1 MSYQT
6 AQTIKDVISSIQSKD
21 YVLPS
26 IQREFVWDMGQ
37 IETLFDSLMRDYPIG
52 TFLFWQVDSNKIRDF
67 EFYEFLDKY
76 HERDSR
82 HNKKASLPK
91 DKGVIAVLDG
101 QQRMTSLYIAL
112 CGSYS
117 ERKKY
122 ARKTSTASYEERR
135 LYLNLLK
142 KAEETEKEYDFRF
155 LTKEEAQPQEN
166 GFFWFDC
173 SQALDFHSE
182 SDGIKFLT
190 KNGLTD
196 TSKHTQSQTDF
207 AVDTLSAFFNL
218 IHKRGTV
225 SFFLEKEGDLDRVL
239 QIFIRVNSGGTKL
252 SYSDLLLSIATAKW
266 EERDA
271 REVIYTFVDDLNK
284 IGTGFKFDKDIVL
297 KSCLVLSD
305 FGDVRFSGDNFTKEN
320 MAKIETNWDKISSS
334 LRSSVELVSRLGYNK
349 DSLIATNALIPIAYF
364 VYKNK
369 FADVIVS
376 SSHREADRK
385 AIGEWL
391 ARVSLKGVFGGQPD
405 SIYPGMR
412 DVINDNIGV
421 FPLEKIIEKYKGTK
435 NSIVFSE
442 DDIDNLLDLR
452 YGEKKTYCALTLLY
466 PSLHYSTVKHDQD
479 HLHPK
484 SFFSKKTLKKNGVEE
499 SDIGKYIEQ
508 VNDLANLQLLEA
520 TPNREK
526 LNKPFSDWLNE
537 KYPSAEDRR
546 AFLERNHIGQD
557 QDLNLSAFL
566 CFVEKRRSKLKDK
579 LIEIIGK

>member
-6 AQTIKDVISSIQSKD
+6 AKTIKDVISSIQNKD

-26 IQREFVWDMGQ
+26 IQREFVWDTIQ

-52 TFLFWQVDSNKIRDF
+52 TFLFWQMDKDKVKEF

-82 HNKKASLPK
+82 HNKKANLPK
-91 DKGVIAVLDG
+91 EKGVIAVLDG
-101 QQRMTSLYIAL
+101 QQRMTSLFIAL

-117 ERKKY
+117 EKKKY
-122 ARKTSTASYEERR
+122 ARKSATASYQEKR

-142 KAEETEKEYDFRF
+142 KSEEAEREYEFRF
-155 LTKEEAQPQEN
+155 LTKDEAQSKE

-173 SQALDFHSE
+173 SKVLELEDM
-182 SDGIKFLT
+182 SDVSTFLMENDLMNTSLYPREQGKFAI
-190 KNGLTD
+190 N
-196 TSKHTQSQTDF
+196 
-207 AVDTLSAFFNL
+207 TLNAFFNVV
-218 IHKRGTV
+218 HQQGTV

-271 REVIYTFVDDLNK
+271 REVIHGFVDELNK

-297 KSCLVLSD
+297 KACLVLSD

-320 MAKIETNWDKISSS
+320 MAKIEQNWDRISAS
-334 LRSSVELVSRLGYNK
+334 LRSSVDLVSRLGYNK
-349 DSLIATNALIPIAYF
+349 DNLIATNALIPISYF

-369 FADVIVS
+369 FEEVIVS
-376 SSHREADRK
+376 SSHRETDRK

-412 DVINDNIGV
+412 DVINENIGA

-442 DDIDNLLDLR
+442 DDIDSVLDLR
-452 YGEKKTYCALTLLY
+452 YGEKKTYCALTFLY
-466 PSLHYSTVKHDQD
+466 PSLHYSAVKHDQD

-484 SFFSKKTLKKNGVEE
+484 SFFSKKTLKKNGVGEG
-499 SDIGKYIEQ
+499 DIDKYIEQ
-508 VNDLANLQLLEA
+508 VNDLANLQLLET
-520 TPNREK
+520 TPNKEK
-526 LNKPFSDWLNE
+526 LNKPLNDWLE
-537 KYPSAEDRR
+537 KTYPSAEDRR
-546 AFLERNHIGQD
+546 YFLERNHIGQE
-557 QDLNLSAFL
+557 QDLSLTAFL
-566 CFVEKRRSKLKDK
+566 DFMEKRRVKLKDK
-579 LIEIIGK
+579 LTEILGK